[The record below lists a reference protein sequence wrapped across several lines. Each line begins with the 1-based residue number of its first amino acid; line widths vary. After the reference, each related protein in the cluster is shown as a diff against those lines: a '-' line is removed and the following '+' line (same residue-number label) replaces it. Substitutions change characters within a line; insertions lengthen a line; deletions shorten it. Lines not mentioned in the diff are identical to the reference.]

1 MKVGRANEP
10 GAVRTVPGW
19 VKLLIGFHLFASIV
33 WALPRPPED
42 VANDK
47 VLPHATLWLLYWNN
61 KYLKPLEPVRGYILS
76 LGAWQYWDMFAPD
89 PANTDWY
96 CTADV
101 TYRDGTTRTVAY
113 PRMYELPIPLKY
125 VKERYRKYFER
136 AHDGQSPSGVRV
148 FPPFAQ
154 SMALL
159 GYTDRNNPPIVV
171 RLKQHSLRIAD
182 PGKPQSEKYDVQE
195 YYAYAVD
202 QRWLRRAAGE
212 R

>member
-1 MKVGRANEP
+1 MSVGGANEP

-19 VKLLIGFHLFASIV
+19 AKLLIGFHVFASLV
-33 WALPRPPED
+33 WALPRPPEN
-42 VANDK
+42 VANDR
-47 VLPHATLWLLYWNN
+47 VRPQATTYLLYWNN
-61 KYLKPLEPVRGYILS
+61 KYLKTFKPIQGYILS
-76 LGAWQYWDMFAPD
+76 IGAWQYWDMFAPD
-89 PANTDWY
+89 PSNTDWY

-101 TYRDGTTRTVAY
+101 TYRDGTTKTIAY

-136 AHDGQSPSGVRV
+136 AHDPANARV

-154 SMALL
+154 TMALM

-171 RLKQHSLRIAD
+171 RLKSHSLRIAA
-182 PGKPQSEKYDVQE
+182 PGQPQGTQYDEVE
-195 YYAYAVD
+195 YFAYAVD

-212 R
+212 Q